1 MCKMAS
7 LFIFRGRLR
16 RKKKEGKSR
25 RGYYCEEVAA
35 LPPDPKKK
43 NTAGRKEA
51 AIARGGGRHSWRA
64 EQKKTKTAPVDEAP
78 LTVYDPTLSL
88 AGPSHGA
95 RLALRPHFRC
105 EVVSCRW
112 RRASSGAAVVGTKLS
127 GSSGLSGLL

>member
-1 MCKMAS
+1 MAS

-35 LPPDPKKK
+35 WPPDPKKK
-43 NTAGRKEA
+43 IR
-51 AIARGGGRHSWRA
+51 RGERRRRSRGEEGVTRGVLS
-64 EQKKTKTAPVDEAP
+64 KKTKTAPVDEAP

-95 RLALRPHFRC
+95 RLALRPL
-105 EVVSCRW
+105 
-112 RRASSGAAVVGTKLS
+112 T
-127 GSSGLSGLL
+127 